1 LHRLSQVV
9 DTAPWDRRI
18 FAEGDELVH
27 PDDVFIGGNWAK
39 ASTGRRIEVISPH
52 TEELVAR
59 VASAADDD
67 VDRAVAAARTV
78 FDTGPWPR
86 LAPSERIEAVRGI
99 AKIYGE
105 RRLEMAEVITS
116 EIGAPISFAQRAQV
130 ALPWT
135 MMNAFCD
142 LAETYPWREARAGMY
157 GSDIH
162 IRREPVGVVA
172 AIVPWNMP
180 QFLIVTKLIPA
191 LLAGCAV
198 ILKPAPESPLNALLL
213 AEMLAESDVPDGVVS
228 VLPGDGLVGEYL
240 VKHPGVDKVSFTGS
254 TAAGKA
260 VAAACATDLRRVSLE
275 LGGKSAAIVL
285 SDADP
290 GTVATG
296 VRSASLS
303 NSGQICNA
311 LTRILVPAAQAAEYT
326 DALAAEMQSMVVGD
340 PTDSSTQV
348 GPLVTQ
354 RQQHRVRD
362 YIETGQAEG
371 ARIVVGGP
379 AMPDGLDRGWYV
391 QPTLFADA
399 DNSMRIAREEIF
411 GPVLTVIPY
420 TDEDDAVAIAN
431 DSDYGLAGSVFTED
445 AARGL
450 AVAGQI
456 RTGTFGVNQGYTMD
470 PFAPFGGVK
479 SSGYGREL
487 GREGID
493 GYTEIKSISVAINQN
508 PPAAAAGTGA

>member
-1 LHRLSQVV
+1 LRQN
-9 DTAPWDRRI
+9 
-18 FAEGDELVH
+18 EL
-27 PDDVFIGGNWAK
+27 FIGGIW
-39 ASTGRRIEVISPH
+39 STPSTDQRIEVISPH
-52 TEELVAR
+52 TETPVAQ
-59 VASAADDD
+59 
-67 VDRAVAAARTV
+67 VAAAGPDDVNRAV
-78 FDTGPWPR
+78 EAARQAFDTGPWPR
-86 LAPSERIEAVRGI
+86 LEPAERIDAVRRL
-99 AKIYGE
+99 AKAYGE
-105 RRLEMAEVITS
+105 RHSEMAELITS

-142 LAETYPWREARAGMY
+142 LAEAYPWREARPGLY

-162 IRREPVGVVA
+162 IRREPVGVTA

-191 LLAGCAV
+191 LLAGCTV

-213 AEMLAESDVPDGVVS
+213 AELIAESELPQGVVS
-228 VLPGDGLVGEYL
+228 VLPGDASVGESL

-285 SDADP
+285 EDADP

-311 LTRILVPAAQAAEYT
+311 LTRILVPTKRADDYI
-326 DALAAEMQSMVVGD
+326 DALAAEMASMVVGD
-340 PTDSSTQV
+340 PTDSATQV
-348 GPLVTQ
+348 GPLVAQ
-354 RQQHRVRD
+354 RQQERVRG
-362 YIETGQAEG
+362 YIETGQADG
-371 ARIVVGGP
+371 ARLVLGGA

-391 QPTLFADA
+391 RPTLFADA

-431 DSDYGLAGSVFTED
+431 DSDYGLAGSVWTD
-445 AARGL
+445 DTDRGL
-450 AVAGQI
+450 AIAARI

-479 SSGYGREL
+479 GSGYGREL

-493 GYTEIKSISVAINQN
+493 GYTDTKSIAVAARQ
-508 PPAAAAGTGA
+508 

>member
-1 LHRLSQVV
+1 LRQN
-9 DTAPWDRRI
+9 
-18 FAEGDELVH
+18 EL
-27 PDDVFIGGNWAK
+27 FIGGIWAK
-39 ASTGRRIEVISPH
+39 ASTARRIEVISPH
-52 TEELVAR
+52 TETPVAQ
-59 VASAADDD
+59 VAAPGPDD
-67 VDRAVAAARTV
+67 VNTAVDAARAA
-78 FDTGPWPR
+78 FDSGPWPR
-86 LAPSERIEAVRGI
+86 LEPAERIEAMRRLTK
-99 AKIYGE
+99 AYGE
-105 RRLEMAEVITS
+105 RRPEMAELITS
-116 EIGAPISFAQRAQV
+116 EIGAPISFSQRAQV

-142 LAETYPWREARAGMY
+142 LAETYPWREARQGMY

-191 LLAGCAV
+191 LLAGCTV
-198 ILKPAPESPLNALLL
+198 ILKPAAESPLNALLL
-213 AEMLAESDVPDGVVS
+213 AQLIAESELPQGVVS
-228 VLPGDGLVGEYL
+228 VLPGDASVGEML

-275 LGGKSAAIVL
+275 LGGKSAAIIL
-285 SDADP
+285 EDADP
-290 GTVATG
+290 AAVATG

-311 LTRILVPAAQAAEYT
+311 LTRILVPANRANDFT
-326 DALAAEMQSMVVGD
+326 DALAAEMASMVVGD
-340 PTDSSTQV
+340 PTDRATQV
-348 GPLVTQ
+348 GPLVAQ
-354 RQQHRVRD
+354 RQQERVRG
-362 YIETGQAEG
+362 YIETGQSEG
-371 ARIVVGGP
+371 ARLVLGGT

-391 QPTLFADA
+391 RPTLFADA

-420 TDEDDAVAIAN
+420 ANEDDAVAVAN
-431 DSDYGLAGSVFTED
+431 DSEYGLAGSVWTQD
-445 AARGL
+445 TDRGL
-450 AVAGQI
+450 AIAARI

-479 SSGYGREL
+479 GSGYGREL

-493 GYTEIKSISVAINQN
+493 GYTDTKSIAVKAV
-508 PPAAAAGTGA
+508 